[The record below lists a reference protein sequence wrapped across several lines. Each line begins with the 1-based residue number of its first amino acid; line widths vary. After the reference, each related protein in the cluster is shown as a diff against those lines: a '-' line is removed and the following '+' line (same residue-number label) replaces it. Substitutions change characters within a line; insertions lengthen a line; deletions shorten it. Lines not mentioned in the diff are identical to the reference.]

1 MKSYIRM
8 GGLLLAV
15 CFACTLMGCPRL
27 PVAQIQA
34 AFEAYTLYG
43 YAPLEVPFTDHS
55 TPGTSP
61 IASWLW
67 DFGDGSSTMEQ
78 NPLYTY
84 RIPGIY
90 TVRLTVM
97 AADGSDDETKP
108 NLITVLQPV
117 PPKAAFSA
125 DVESGLSPLTVQFM
139 NESEPG
145 TMEITQWIW
154 EFGDGETSQ
163 EQNPAHIYETAGEFT
178 VRLRVFSKHGT
189 GEEIKEAFV
198 QVKQLPEA
206 VFTAAPNKGLT
217 PLTVVFTDASTPGSA
232 QIKKREWTFGDGGA
246 STEKNPSHTYTQP
259 GKHTVSLKVITDDG
273 EDTETKADCITVATE
288 MLTFGGSAADQ
299 AKAIVAL
306 EDGSVVLAG
315 DTQSFGA
322 VGQDAYLV
330 NVDQEG
336 VEQWSQ
342 MYGGLG
348 DDFANALARTP
359 DGGFIVAG
367 GATTEH
373 AKTTYQGVYLV
384 KTDSGGNRIWSAT
397 FEQSLRQAANA
408 VAALSDGT
416 FFAAGSAFYSS
427 WPVVY
432 TLRADALGNA
442 IREYAPLDQVDSNVI
457 NGVALTSDGAIVAA
471 GMMQTVGAQKSMY
484 LLKTTVN
491 GEPLWNNTFGDGQ
504 EASGMSVTESEEG
517 GFILAGSRVNPGNG
531 TTDLYLVR
539 TDGQGNE
546 VWSTTLGGNGQERAR
561 SVIETSDGGIVMAGE
576 TSSSS
581 AGLFDMYVVKLD
593 SAGEVLWERTVGGL
607 KSDSAYGV
615 TETAEGGLAIAGST
629 ESQGAGSLDMC
640 LVFMDAEGQPRV
652 FFDDEM
658 EGEAEGEA
666 P

>member
-1 MKSYIRM
+1 M

-15 CFACTLMGCPRL
+15 CIASTLMGCPRL
-27 PVAQIQA
+27 PVAHIQA

-67 DFGDGSSTMEQ
+67 DFGDGSNSIEQ

-84 RIPGIY
+84 TIPGIY

-117 PPKAAFSA
+117 LPKAAFSA
-125 DVESGLSPLTVQFM
+125 DIASGVAPLTVQFTD
-139 NESEPG
+139 ESEPG
-145 TMEITQWIW
+145 TMEITKWRW

-163 EQNPAHIYETAGEFT
+163 EQNPVHTYEVAGKFT
-178 VRLRVFSKHGT
+178 VCLRVSSKHGT
-189 GEEIKEAFV
+189 GEAIKEAFV
-198 QVKQLPEA
+198 EAAQLPEA
-206 VFTAAPNKGLT
+206 AFTATPAKGLA
-217 PLTVVFTDASTPGSA
+217 PLAVAFTDASIAGSA
-232 QIKKREWTFGDGGA
+232 VIDKWEWTFGDGGT
-246 STEKNPSHTYTQP
+246 STEKNPSHTYVQP
-259 GKHTVSLKVITDDG
+259 GKYTVSLNVTTDDG
-273 EDTETKADCITVATE
+273 EDSETQVDCITVTTE

-306 EDGSVVLAG
+306 EDGGVVLAG

-330 NVDQEG
+330 RVDQEG
-336 VEQWSQ
+336 VEQWSRQ
-342 MYGGLG
+342 YGGPG

-359 DGGFIVAG
+359 EGGFILAG
-367 GATTEH
+367 GATIEQ
-373 AKTTYQGVYLV
+373 AKTAYQGVYLV
-384 KTDSGGNRIWSAT
+384 KTDSEGNRIWSANY
-397 FEQSLRQAANA
+397 EQSLRQVANA

-432 TLRADALGNA
+432 LLRADALGNA
-442 IREYAPLDQVDSNVI
+442 VREYAPLDQVDSNLI
-457 NGVALTSDGAIVAA
+457 NGVAATSDGAIIAA
-471 GMMQTVGAQKSMY
+471 GMMQTVGAQKTMY

-491 GEPLWNNTFGDGQ
+491 GEPLWNNTFGEGV
-504 EASGMSVTESEEG
+504 EASGMSVSESATG

-546 VWSTTLGGNGQERAR
+546 VWSTTLGGNGQDRAR
-561 SVIETSDGGIVMAGE
+561 SVIETADGGIVMAGE
-576 TSSSS
+576 TSSSG

-593 SAGEVLWERTVGGL
+593 SAGEVLWERTVGGP
-607 KSDSAYGV
+607 KSDTAYGV

-640 LVFMDAEGQPRV
+640 LVFMNADGQPLV
-652 FFDDEM
+652 FFDD
-658 EGEAEGEA
+658 AEGEEKGEA